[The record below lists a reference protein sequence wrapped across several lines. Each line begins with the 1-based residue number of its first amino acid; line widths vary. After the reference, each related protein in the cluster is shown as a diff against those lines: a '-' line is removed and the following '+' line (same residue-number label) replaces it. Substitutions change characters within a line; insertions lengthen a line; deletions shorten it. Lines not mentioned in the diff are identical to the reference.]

1 MKYQRILQTLRKS
14 CKSISITWNWHTICR
29 AIFSIFCLQIG
40 PNIPDRME
48 VADPYD
54 EIPQEQDNV
63 SQSIKPLFRNI
74 CNIYRVS
81 SISFALD
88 MWFTYDLP
96 CFLSQGSP
104 SVPRASQQV
113 RKGSITTDIKV
124 LVFMAKYTFTNNQG
138 LYPARRRHRTGKGIP
153 IIYLK
158 PSDDRLRIIMGI
170 PITSF
175 VFVNGPKRW
184 FITTKFK
191 SLGTLVPVSFSSKL
205 FI

>member
-14 CKSISITWNWHTICR
+14 CKSISTTWNWHTICR

-54 EIPQEQDNV
+54 EIPQVQDNLF
-63 SQSIKPLFRNI
+63 QSIKPLVRNI
-74 CNIYRVS
+74 CNIYRVPT
-81 SISFALD
+81 ISFALD
-88 MWFTYDLP
+88 ICSTYDFL

-113 RKGSITTDIKV
+113 RKGSINDWHKKV
-124 LVFMAKYTFTNNQG
+124 LVFMAKYIFTNNQG
-138 LYPARRRHRTGKGIP
+138 LYPAWRRHRTGIGIP

-158 PSDDRLRIIMGI
+158 LSWRPSPDY
-170 PITSF
+170 
-175 VFVNGPKRW
+175 NGNPYY
-184 FITTKFK
+184 F
-191 SLGTLVPVSFSSKL
+191 LCVC
-205 FI
+205 